1 MPLSK
6 RDNDILTL
14 ASKGETADTIAVKL
28 GASAERVVQEIERLT
43 KSLDWLSEAQKY
55 VLLRHKLWTFV
66 NEMEKATQDQGYDSK
81 VAEAYLRGLE
91 SAINQV
97 DRARDRLGNDMDR
110 VERAQAGV
118 LMDVVEKAF
127 YASMGQLRVSF
138 RDAPYKELED
148 AMRENLVWI
157 AAEMDAREGMQ

>member
-6 RDNDILTL
+6 RDNDLMSL
-14 ASKGETADTIAVKL
+14 SSKGETPDAIALKM
-28 GASAERVVQEIERLT
+28 GTSPERVVQEIDRLT

-66 NEMEKATQDQGYDSK
+66 NDMEKATRDKGYDPK
-81 VAEAYLRGLE
+81 VAEAYLKGLE

-97 DRARDRLGNDMDR
+97 DRARDRLGDDMDR

-127 YASMGQLRVSF
+127 YASMGQLRAKF
-138 RDAPYKELED
+138 PDAPYKELED
-148 AMRENLVWI
+148 AMRENLVWV
-157 AAEMDAREGMQ
+157 AAEYDAREENL